1 MDIWDKMHGRPL
13 NNCEV
18 ATKVN
23 SSFSLGL
30 GRDWRG
36 EKRFLGFNAPK
47 PILELG
53 LMIVGPIKYKCDF
66 YTLLG

>member
-1 MDIWDKMHGRPL
+1 MLHGEPRD
-13 NNCEV
+13 NNEV
-18 ATKVN
+18 AIHKST
-23 SSFSLGL
+23 LHPWIWAL
-30 GRDWRG
+30 GRDFERK
-36 EKRFLGFNAPK
+36 KRVLGFNAPK

>member
-1 MDIWDKMHGRPL
+1 MLHGEPRD
-13 NNCEV
+13 NNEV
-18 ATKVN
+18 ALHKST
-23 SSFSLGL
+23 LHPWIWAL
-30 GRDWRG
+30 GRDFER
-36 EKRFLGFNAPK
+36 KRRVLGFNAPK